1 MSQTLPQS
9 QLGPIV
15 TKPFVDGFARVLV
28 ANEEALVVKNLQPQP
43 TVWGGKSGRPIYD
56 RLPGVSEAYRKE
68 YAGEIGRGMVY
79 VDPQFGSLTGPGSL
93 EVGAW
98 EEDRRVLVVYDG
110 LITWANGQVPTETF
124 AFNLETIIDGGVQD
138 GLYQVGYY
146 LDTERSEA
154 VTYTKYRVEN
164 TSLGGSAT
172 VYDVT
177 REAPNHPLEKAIA
190 DFREG
195 TWKPTEFALVGEYD
209 VGTSVTFDFTEKVV
223 AEEFLITARLNSRP
237 TAFCALY
244 RSDDAIS
251 WYLEDS
257 VSPNETGW
265 ALRNSFVNGSRY
277 YRLFFWGGTAD
288 VLEVKYTGEALFPNQ
303 RPVGPISVT
312 ELFLE
317 PAFDQIDRPHIL
329 LALIDVRNFRIVE
342 IQDKR
347 STTAIKYEPVARW
360 LTDFQ
365 DITLKSLFTDVE
377 QYSSLYMSPT
387 DGAKNFYKELLG
399 SNIVIS
405 DDVFTPTII
414 FPEIV
419 KQKESE
425 FVSGVQVQAN
435 NITPLRV
442 ILLEDPEDASD
453 LATTI
458 YAEQTLIPSLDNG
471 QY

>member
-15 TKPFVDGFARVLV
+15 TKPLVDGFAKVLV
-28 ANEEALVVKNLQPQP
+28 ADEQALNIRALLPQP
-43 TVWGGKSGRPIYD
+43 TVWGRKDGRPIYD
-56 RLPGVSEAYRKE
+56 RLPALSEAYGKE
-68 YAGEIGRGMVY
+68 YAGEVGRGMVY
-79 VDPQFGSLTGPGSL
+79 VDPQFGVVSGPGSL

-98 EEDRRVLVVYDG
+98 EEDRRVLVVYNG
-110 LITWANGQVPTETF
+110 TITWANGQIPTETL
-124 AFNLETIIDGGVQD
+124 AFNLETIIDGGIQD

-146 LDTERSEA
+146 LDAERPETLA
-154 VTYTKYRVEN
+154 YAKYQVEN

-195 TWKPTEFALVGEYD
+195 TWKPTEFALTGTYD
-209 VGTSVTFDFTEKVV
+209 SGTSITFDFTEEVV
-223 AEEFLITARLNSRP
+223 ANEFLITARPNSQP

-257 VSPNETGW
+257 VSPTAVGW
-265 ALRNSFVNGSRY
+265 TLRNSYVLGSRY
-277 YRLFFWGGTAD
+277 FRLFFWGGTVE
-288 VLEVKYTGEALFPNQ
+288 VLEVKYTGEAIFPNP
-303 RPVGPISVT
+303 RPTGPVSST

-329 LALIDVRNFRIVE
+329 LARIDVKNFNIVE
-342 IQDKR
+342 VEDKR

-365 DITLKSLFTDVE
+365 DLTVRSIFTDVE
-377 QYSSLYMSPT
+377 RYSDRYLSPIS
-387 DGAKNFYKELLG
+387 GAKSFYEELLE
-399 SNIVIS
+399 SDFTVSDETLTPRIV
-405 DDVFTPTII
+405 
-414 FPEIV
+414 FPHTLQ
-419 KQKESE
+419 QKESE
-425 FVSGVQVQAN
+425 FVSGVQIPSG
-435 NITPLRV
+435 NITPSRV
-442 ILLEDPEDASD
+442 ILLQQPEDPSD
-453 LATTI
+453 LATAI
-458 YAEQTLIPSLDNG
+458 YASQTLVPSLDNG